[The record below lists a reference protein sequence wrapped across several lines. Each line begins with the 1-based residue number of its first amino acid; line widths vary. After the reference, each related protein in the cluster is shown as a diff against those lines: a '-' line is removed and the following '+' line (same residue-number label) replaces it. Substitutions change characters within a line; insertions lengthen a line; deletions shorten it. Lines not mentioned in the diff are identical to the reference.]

1 MNPNSTP
8 APHRRTA
15 AWTAATI
22 LSTTALLAF
31 ATAGTAA
38 AAERTAATPAGGLTV
53 TLTNDTVESV
63 PRVANMPTSS
73 EGLMSAT
80 AIASATGAGV
90 GDITNS
96 TLDVGYQV
104 GCPIDISDGPQLAIE
119 TTAGPSLN
127 IFPTPGMGM
136 NFGITPSITINP
148 KLGVNQDVSL
158 GKQEV
163 SGPDAAVS
171 FDAVHVKVDGCL
183 GGVTVRPYAVYTVTT
198 AHGNHSVATYGTPR
212 TL

>member
-8 APHRRTA
+8 TPRRRTA
-15 AWTAATI
+15 AGAATI
-22 LSTTALLAF
+22 LPMAALLLF
-31 ATAGTAA
+31 ATASTAA
-38 AAERTAATPAGGLTV
+38 AAERTASTPAGGLTV

-63 PRVANMPTSS
+63 PRVNSMPTSS
-73 EGLMSAT
+73 EGLISAT
-80 AIASATGAGV
+80 AVASATGAGIQ
-90 GDITNS
+90 DITSS

-104 GCPIDISDGPQLAIE
+104 GCPIDISDGPELAIE

-136 NFGITPSITINP
+136 NFGITPKIQINP

-163 SGPDAAVS
+163 NGPDAAVS
-171 FDAVHVKVDGCL
+171 FDAVHVKVDGCI

-198 AHGNHSVATYGTPR
+198 ARGSHSVATYGTAR
-212 TL
+212 AL